1 MRLSETYEP
10 FQGWFR
16 ESELRHG
23 RTAML
28 AVVGFIATDF
38 VRLPGEYYSFDAI
51 PKTADAHDALFASGP
66 MWNLLLWIGLFDLV
80 VTAPAVQAMGQGER
94 EAGGKLENN
103 SFMSL

>member
-1 MRLSETYEP
+1 
-10 FQGWFR
+10 
-16 ESELRHG
+16 
-23 RTAML
+23 ML

-38 VRLPGEYYSFDAI
+38 VRLPGEYYSFEAV

-94 EAGGKLENN
+94 EAGGKLKIIL
-103 SFMSL
+103 SFLSHFDDKICFLISNLPLLCTSLLL